1 MADESEKSKSKNGL
15 AEDRT
20 DFAEDRTNFAEDRT
34 LMANERTFAGWMRT
48 GLASLGLALGFQ
60 AVFGKIEP
68 VWLPKLV
75 ASCFA
80 VIAVL
85 IFFSAYRQARK
96 VFQRMDS
103 HQFETTS
110 RNYLRLLCAVMIIG
124 AVAVGS
130 GIWYF
135 DWTT

>member
-1 MADESEKSKSKNGL
+1 MADETEKSKSKNGL
-15 AEDRT
+15 AKDRT
-20 DFAEDRTNFAEDRT
+20 DFAEDRT

-48 GLASLGLALGFQ
+48 GLACLGLALGFQ

-75 ASCFA
+75 ASGFA

-96 VFQRMDS
+96 VFHRMNS
-103 HQFETTS
+103 HKFETSS
-110 RNYLRLLCAVMIIG
+110 RNHLRLLCGIMILGAI
-124 AVAVGS
+124 AVAS

>member
-1 MADESEKSKSKNGL
+1 MADASEKSNGTTGL

-20 DFAEDRTNFAEDRT
+20 DFAEDRT

-48 GLASLGLALGFQ
+48 GLACLGLALGFQ
-60 AVFGKIEP
+60 AVFGKIDP

-75 ASCFA
+75 ASGFA

-85 IFFSAYRQARK
+85 IFVSAYRQAHL
-96 VFQRMDS
+96 VFRRMDS
-103 HQFETTS
+103 HQFETSS
-110 RNYLRLLCAVMIIG
+110 RNHLRLLCAVMVIG
-124 AVAVGS
+124 AVAVVL

-135 DWTT
+135 DWTG

>member
-1 MADESEKSKSKNGL
+1 MADASEKSNGTTGL

-20 DFAEDRTNFAEDRT
+20 DFAEDRT

-75 ASCFA
+75 ASGFA
-80 VIAVL
+80 AIAVL
-85 IFFSAYRQARK
+85 IFVSAYRQARL
-96 VFQRMDS
+96 VFRRMDS
-103 HQFETTS
+103 HQFETSS
-110 RNYLRLLCAVMIIG
+110 RNHLRLLCSVMIIG
-124 AVAVGS
+124 AVAVS
-130 GIWYF
+130 FGIWYF
-135 DWTT
+135 DWTG

>member
-15 AEDRT
+15 AKDRT
-20 DFAEDRTNFAEDRT
+20 DFAEDRT

-75 ASCFA
+75 ASGFA
-80 VIAVL
+80 IIAVL
-85 IFFSAYRQARK
+85 IFISAYRQARK
-96 VFQRMDS
+96 VFHRMDS
-103 HQFETTS
+103 HQFETSS
-110 RNYLRLLCAVMIIG
+110 RNHLRLLCSVMIIG
-124 AVAVGS
+124 AVAVGF

-135 DWTT
+135 DWTS

>member
-1 MADESEKSKSKNGL
+1 MADGSDKSKSKNGL

-20 DFAEDRTNFAEDRT
+20 EFAEDRT

-48 GLASLGLALGFQ
+48 GLACLGLALGFQ
-60 AVFGKIEP
+60 AVFGKIDP

-75 ASCFA
+75 ASGFA
-80 VIAVL
+80 AIAIL
-85 IFFSAYRQARK
+85 IFISAYRQARL
-96 VFQRMDS
+96 VFHRMNS

-110 RNYLRLLCAVMIIG
+110 RNHLRLLCAVMIIG
-124 AVAVGS
+124 AAAVVA

-135 DWTT
+135 DWTI

>member
-1 MADESEKSKSKNGL
+1 MGDSETSENDKNGL

-20 DFAEDRTNFAEDRT
+20 EFAEDRT

-48 GLASLGLALGFQ
+48 GLACLGLALGFQ
-60 AVFGKIEP
+60 AVFGKIDP

-75 ASCFA
+75 ASGFA
-80 VIAVL
+80 AIAIL
-85 IFFSAYRQARK
+85 IFVSAYRQARL
-96 VFQRMDS
+96 VFHRMNS

-110 RNYLRLLCAVMIIG
+110 RNHLRLLCAVMIIG
-124 AVAVGS
+124 AAAVVA

-135 DWTT
+135 DWTI